1 MRHTSKRSL
10 RGVFVRWCFF
20 EALVVI
26 QGGKHTLNDVVI
38 LSGGGSDAVK
48 LCSGLFGH
56 KRYLRRLSGDWQVGK
71 CLAQR
76 RRDIADE
83 VAAGGVVTGSRKE
96 MLKSR
101 KQMKFIISFFDR
113 VRRMKKIFSLRN
125 TLSEECFYMHKIGKI
140 RRIIYF
146 YSWICG

>member
-1 MRHTSKRSL
+1 M
-10 RGVFVRWCFF
+10 FF
-20 EALVVI
+20 EALFVI
-26 QGGKHTLNDVVI
+26 QGLKHSLNDVVI

-56 KRYLRRLSGDWQVGK
+56 KRYLRRLKGDWQVGK

-83 VAAGGVVTGSRKE
+83 VAAGGVVTGSGKG

-101 KQMKFIISFFDR
+101 KQMKFIISFFDS
-113 VRRMKKIFSLRN
+113 VRRMKKIFPLRN
-125 TLSEECFYMHKIGKI
+125 TLSEEC
-140 RRIIYF
+140 
-146 YSWICG
+146 